1 MIYEVSPRVGGTY
14 KGLSRKLSRKR
25 KGRLEFSRIGV
36 IAKFLV
42 EFSIGGKILAALLGR
57 GLEMEVE
64 GNPVAHL
71 QRTKRVCVSK
81 CSYMEIGYPLPCDSH
96 V

>member
-1 MIYEVSPRVGGTY
+1 MGGTY

-25 KGRLEFSRIGV
+25 KGRLEFLRMVV

-57 GLEMEVE
+57 GLEMEAE
-64 GNPVAHL
+64 GSPVAHL

-81 CSYMEIGYPLPCDSH
+81 CSYKEIGYPLPCDSH